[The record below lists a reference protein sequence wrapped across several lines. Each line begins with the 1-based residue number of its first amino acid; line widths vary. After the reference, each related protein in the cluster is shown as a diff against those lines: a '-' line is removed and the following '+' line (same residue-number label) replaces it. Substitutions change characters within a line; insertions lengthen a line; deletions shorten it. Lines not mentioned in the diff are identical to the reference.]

1 MDKSELAYREFIRE
15 ATESWLLDIE
25 GAKIDFALALNKLM
39 ERHSVS
45 RKALAER
52 LGVSLPMITKIL
64 RGDTNLTIE
73 TMVRATRAANG
84 RLKLELV
91 DEVTAPIRESE
102 PALDSKA
109 DPSQLWAR
117 RIARRDHSETTVHGW
132 ILPKACQSNLI
143 SASNDY
149 EDEPLAA

>member
-1 MDKSELAYREFIRE
+1 MDKSELAYRDFIRE
-15 ATESWLLDIE
+15 ATDSWLLDIE

-84 RLKLELV
+84 HLKLELV
-91 DEVTAPIRESE
+91 DEAIITVSESERPRESTVD
-102 PALDSKA
+102 A
-109 DPSQLWAR
+109 SQMWAR
-117 RIARRDHSETTVHGW
+117 RIARRDQSDAAVHGW
-132 ILPKACQSNLI
+132 VLPKACQSNLI
-143 SASNDY
+143 AASNDY